1 MGKLHSDFLKL
12 TLYQEFEDI
21 DIVDEPSG
29 GHVHPSVLN
38 AELSANYLGQKYNSS
53 ENSLLSY
60 GRHIVPTFYTK
71 RATCTILGFEH
82 QEPAVIER
90 IPGLWYHF
98 RSHFS
103 NAIPRMR
110 IQPIIILKVILYFGV
125 EARSSHDF
133 LN

>member
-1 MGKLHSDFLKL
+1 MGKVHSNFLKM

-29 GHVHPSVLN
+29 GYVHPSIDT
-38 AELSANYLGQKYNSS
+38 ADLSANYVEQKYISS
-53 ENSLLSY
+53 GYSSLRYS
-60 GRHIVPTFYTK
+60 RRIVPTFYTK
-71 RATCTILGFEH
+71 RAICIILGFEH
-82 QEPAVIER
+82 QGHAAIER

-110 IQPIIILKVILYFGV
+110 IQPIMILKLVLNFGV
-125 EARSSHDF
+125 EARSSHDC
-133 LN
+133 LS